1 MNIFA
6 TARETMAELQTCEL
20 VGTVSSIRGLTVL
33 VERMRVPIGSIVRLE
48 SGIRGGAV
56 MRGEVVGFDGARS
69 IVMLYGEA
77 EGISPGDRCIGE
89 RTSATVQVGRSLL
102 GRVVDGLARPID
114 GRDAPTGTTARLLN
128 PVRTSPLQRT
138 TIDTPIMTGIRTID
152 GLTTVGKGQR
162 LGIFAGPGVGKST
175 LLGTIARNTSADVN
189 VIALVGER
197 GREVV
202 DFVEETLGPEGLERS
217 VVVVATGDE
226 SPLMRVRACLV
237 ALAAAEY
244 FRDLGLDVLLTVD
257 SLTRF
262 AHAQRQIGLAIG
274 EQPATKGFTPSVFA
288 MLPRLLERAG
298 SLRDGGSITG
308 LYTVLAEGDE
318 LADPIADA
326 AKGVLDGHV
335 LLTPELAAKGHY
347 PAIDPIRSVS
357 RAADR
362 LVDEHVLAARR
373 DILSLIAAHKDAEEL
388 ISIGAYATG
397 SNPDVDIAI
406 ALQEQLQGFLRQAS
420 DECFDFPR
428 TCRLMIE
435 LHGIIDAMRAQLA
448 QSGAG
453 VAADP
458 SRLGGVEG
466 AAA

>member
-1 MNIFA
+1 M
-6 TARETMAELQTCEL
+6 
-20 VGTVSSIRGLTVL
+20 
-33 VERMRVPIGSIVRLE
+33 
-48 SGIRGGAV
+48 
-56 MRGEVVGFDGARS
+56 
-69 IVMLYGEA
+69 
-77 EGISPGDRCIGE
+77 
-89 RTSATVQVGRSLL
+89 
-102 GRVVDGLARPID
+102 
-114 GRDAPTGTTARLLN
+114 
-128 PVRTSPLQRT
+128 
-138 TIDTPIMTGIRTID
+138 
-152 GLTTVGKGQR
+152 
-162 LGIFAGPGVGKST
+162 
-175 LLGTIARNTSADVN
+175 
-189 VIALVGER
+189 R

-202 DFVEETLGPEGLERS
+202 DFVEETLGPDGLRRS

-237 ALAAAEY
+237 ALTAAEY

-262 AHAQRQIGLAIG
+262 AHAQRQIGLAVG

-298 SLRDGGSITG
+298 NLREGGSITG
-308 LYTVLAEGDE
+308 LYTVLSEGDE

-335 LLTPELAAKGHY
+335 LLSPELATKGHY
-347 PAIDPIRSVS
+347 PAIDPLRSIS

-362 LVDEHVLAARR
+362 LVDEHVLNARR
-373 DILSLIAAHKDAEEL
+373 EILTLLAAHKDAEEL
-388 ISIGAYATG
+388 LSIGAYATG

-406 ALQEQLQGFLRQAS
+406 ALQEQLQGFLRQSS

-448 QSGAG
+448 QAAG
-453 VAADP
+453 G
-458 SRLGGVEG
+458 GGVVPGRLVGRDG

>member
-1 MNIFA
+1 M
-6 TARETMAELQTCEL
+6 
-20 VGTVSSIRGLTVL
+20 
-33 VERMRVPIGSIVRLE
+33 
-48 SGIRGGAV
+48 
-56 MRGEVVGFDGARS
+56 
-69 IVMLYGEA
+69 
-77 EGISPGDRCIGE
+77 
-89 RTSATVQVGRSLL
+89 
-102 GRVVDGLARPID
+102 VDGLARPID

-448 QSGAG
+448 QSAAG

>member
-1 MNIFA
+1 MNVFA
-6 TARETMAELQTCEL
+6 TARETMGELQSREL
-20 VGTVSSIRGLTVL
+20 SGTVVAIRGLTIL
-33 VERMRVPIGSIVRLE
+33 VERLRVPVGSIVRLE
-48 SGIRGGAV
+48 NGLQREAS
-56 MRGEVVGFDGARS
+56 MRGEVVGFEGTRS
-69 IVMLYGEA
+69 VVMLYGEP

-102 GRVVDGLARPID
+102 GRVIDGLARPID

-128 PVRTSPLQRT
+128 PVRTSPLGRT
-138 TIDTPIMTGIRTID
+138 SINEPIATGVRAID
-152 GLTTVGKGQR
+152 GMMTMGKGQR

-175 LLGTIARNTSADVN
+175 LLGSVARNTSADIN

-202 DFVEETLGPEGLERS
+202 EFVEETLGPEGLERS

-237 ALAAAEY
+237 ALTTAEY

-262 AHAQRQIGLAIG
+262 AHAQRQIGLAVG

-298 SLRDGGSITG
+298 NLREGGSITG

-335 LLTPELAAKGHY
+335 LLSSDLAIKGHY
-347 PAIDPIRSVS
+347 PAIDPLRSIS

-373 DILSLIAAHKDAEEL
+373 EILKLLAAHKEAEEL

-406 ALQEQLQGFLRQAS
+406 ALQDQLLGFLRQAS
-420 DECFDFPR
+420 GEAFEYPR

-435 LHGIIDAMRAQLA
+435 LHGIIEAMRKQLV
-448 QSGAG
+448 QSG
-453 VAADP
+453 VAPAPDP
-458 SRLGGVEG
+458 ARLGGREG